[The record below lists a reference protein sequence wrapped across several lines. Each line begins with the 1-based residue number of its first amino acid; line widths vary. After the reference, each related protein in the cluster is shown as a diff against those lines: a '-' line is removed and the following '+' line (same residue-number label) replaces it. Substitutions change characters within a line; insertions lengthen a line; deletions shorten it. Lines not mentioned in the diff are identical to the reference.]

1 MQQEQ
6 MIKLPNGKEVLNLT
20 PRLDGQLALVH
31 LAVVKRLVELLPEV
45 NFESYKY
52 DFCERLSRINNLETF
67 VGIMADEVTFHQT
80 VNLIN
85 TADILSTV
93 N

>member
-6 MIKLPNGKEVLNLT
+6 MIKLPNGQEVLNLT
-20 PRLDGQLALVH
+20 PTLDGQLALVH
-31 LAVVKRLVELLPEV
+31 LAVVKRLVELLPKV

-52 DFCERLSRINNLETF
+52 DFCEGLYTINNLETF
-67 VGIMADEVTFHQT
+67 VGIMADEVAFHQT

-85 TADILSTV
+85 TVDILSTV